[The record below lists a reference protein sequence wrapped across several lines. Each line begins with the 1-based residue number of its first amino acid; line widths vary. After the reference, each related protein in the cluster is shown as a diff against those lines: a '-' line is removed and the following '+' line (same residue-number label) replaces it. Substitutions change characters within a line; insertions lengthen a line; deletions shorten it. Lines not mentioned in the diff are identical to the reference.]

1 MSIVGVYRG
10 FELRR
15 GLDLGP
21 GIDMDGWIGAGGAR
35 VGLFED
41 SEGGELDFRRV
52 MAASCAK

>member
-52 MAASCAK
+52 MAAS